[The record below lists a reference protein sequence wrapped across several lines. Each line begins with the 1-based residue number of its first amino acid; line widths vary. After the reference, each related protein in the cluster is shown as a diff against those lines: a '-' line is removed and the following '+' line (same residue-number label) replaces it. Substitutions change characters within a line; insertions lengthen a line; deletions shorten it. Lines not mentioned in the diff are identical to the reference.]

1 MPPLPITQFEAHLP
15 QLVALL
21 EKLVQI
27 ESPTTSKTGLDEL
40 GRFVAAEMEARGA
53 QVRIE
58 PQTDAGD
65 HQVGT
70 WGEGQGGLL
79 LMAHLDTVHPLGTLE
94 HMPFRKHENRLFG
107 PGVLDMKAG
116 IAMAL
121 TAIEIL
127 RQNEKLRKGRLTF
140 LCTSDEE
147 TGSRTSRAL
156 IDQIAQEHELVLC
169 LEPALADGGLKTWR
183 KGTLAF
189 RVEAV
194 GKAAH
199 AGSNIKDGVNAI
211 LEMAHQIPGFV
222 SLADDKSQ
230 TTVNV
235 GVIQGGTRSNVVPDL
250 CWLRVDVRAKT
261 KAEGDRVLAAMLAL
275 DPILEGA
282 EIKVKGGWNR
292 PPMER
297 NEQMIRTFQR
307 AQGIAGD
314 LGLSLSEGGS
324 GGGSDA
330 NFVADLGVPVLD
342 GLGAIGTG
350 AHTKHEQIETDSL
363 AEKTALIAALISEW

>member
-1 MPPLPITQFEAHLP
+1 MPPLPITQFEAHIP
-15 QLVALL
+15 QLTALI

-27 ESPTTSKTGLDEL
+27 ESPTTSKSGVDEI
-40 GRFVAAEMEARGA
+40 GRFVATEMEMRGA
-53 QVRIE
+53 HVRVE
-58 PQTDAGD
+58 HQTKAGD
-65 HQVGT
+65 HRIGT
-70 WGEGQGGLL
+70 WGEGQGGVL
-79 LMAHLDTVHPLGTLE
+79 LMVHLDTVHPLGSLE
-94 HMPFRKHENRLFG
+94 HMPFTKRENRLFG
-107 PGVLDMKAG
+107 PGVLDMKAS

-127 RQNEKLRKGRLTF
+127 RQDERLRQDRLTL

-156 IDQIAQEHELVLC
+156 IEQMAQEHELVIC
-169 LEPALADGGLKTWR
+169 LEPALPDGSLKTWR

-189 RVEAV
+189 RVDVV

-211 LEMAHQIPGFV
+211 LEMAHQIPRIV
-222 SLADDKSQ
+222 ALADDETE

-250 CWLRVDVRAKT
+250 CWLRVDGRAKI

-275 DPILEGA
+275 EPILEGA
-282 EIKVKGGWNR
+282 EIRVRGGWNR
-292 PPMER
+292 DPMER
-297 NEQMIRTFQR
+297 NEQMIKTFQR
-307 AQGIAGD
+307 AQGIAHE
-314 LGLSLSEGGS
+314 LGLSLSEGGT

-330 NFVADLGVPVLD
+330 NFVAALGVPVLD

-350 AHTKHEQIETDSL
+350 AHTKHEQIETESL
-363 AEKTALIAALISEW
+363 AERTALIAALISEW